1 MTQQRN
7 YVICYDIVEDRKR
20 NRASETLKDYGI
32 RVQKSVFECRLD
44 AVAFSTLIKLL
55 RKIIDKDTDSIMVF
69 LQCETC
75 RREKT
80 SIGIKTFIHDEAF
93 RVI

>member
-7 YVICYDIVEDRKR
+7 YVICYDIVDDRKR

-44 AVAFSTLIKLL
+44 AGALSTLVKLL
-55 RKIIDKDTDSIMVF
+55 RKTIDKDTDSILIY

-75 RREKT
+75 RGDKS
-80 SIGIKTFIHDEAF
+80 SIGIKTFIPEEAF

>member
-1 MTQQRN
+1 MPQQRN

-44 AVAFSTLIKLL
+44 AVALTTLIKRL
-55 RKIIDKDTDSIMVF
+55 RKIIDKDTDSILVY

-75 RREKT
+75 HREKT
-80 SIGIKTFIHDEAF
+80 SIGIKTFIHEEAF